1 MILSGEPEDSD
12 IQGRNNKE
20 EYKTPHDMLSAVG
33 EAAWFWQHIM
43 RGFAVMLIIIERKR
57 KFDYETK
64 GKKDNINMTKEQI
77 IFYDGKK
84 RLNELGKIKTER
96 DLTDEEMKEEDNIKL
111 ELWYKIHKYAIELAS
126 YLKTYF

>member
-1 MILSGEPEDSD
+1 
-12 IQGRNNKE
+12 
-20 EYKTPHDMLSAVG
+20 
-33 EAAWFWQHIM
+33 
-43 RGFAVMLIIIERKR
+43 
-57 KFDYETK
+57 
-64 GKKDNINMTKEQI
+64 MTKEQI

-111 ELWYKIHKYAIELAS
+111 ELWYKIHKYAIELAN